1 MKALLLQDKN
11 QWKEMKVEEVEK
23 PHPQKG
29 EVLIEVHAAGL
40 NPVDYKTATNGNPN
54 WTYPHILGLDAAG
67 TIAEIGEGVTEW
79 KKGDRV
85 VYHGDLLKKGAYAQ
99 YAVTTAHT
107 ISRIPDE
114 ISFEEAAALP
124 TAGYTAYQAIH
135 RKLPLDQVETILI
148 HAGSGGVGGF
158 GIQLAKAAGKKVIT
172 TASAHNHDHVRQLGA
187 DFVIDYRKEDVH
199 QRVKEITEGKGVDA
213 VVDAVS
219 RDNATASLDFLAFM
233 GHLVYIAG
241 APDFSKVKP
250 FTNVVS
256 YHEIALGATH
266 QADMKSQKDLAV
278 IGDQMLEMM
287 GDGKLSSLLEETI
300 SLEEVPQA
308 LERLSER
315 HVKGKIVAKIKS

>member
-1 MKALLLQDKN
+1 MKALVLQGKN

-23 PHPQKG
+23 PQPQKG

-79 KKGDRV
+79 RKGDRV
-85 VYHGDLLKKGAYAQ
+85 VFHGDLLRKGAYAQ
-99 YAVTTAHT
+99 YTVTTAHT

-135 RKLPLDQVETILI
+135 RKLPLDQVKTLLI
-148 HAGSGGVGGF
+148 HAGAGGVGGF
-158 GIQLAKAAGKKVIT
+158 AIQLAKAAGKTVIT
-172 TASAHNHDHVRQLGA
+172 TASAHNHDHVRKLGA
-187 DFVIDYRKEDVH
+187 DFVIDYRNEEVH

-241 APDFSKVKP
+241 APDFAKVKP
-250 FTNVVS
+250 FTDVVS
-256 YHEIALGATH
+256 YHEVALGATH
-266 QADMKSQKDLAV
+266 QADVESQKDLAV
-278 IGDQMLEMM
+278 IGDKMLEMM
-287 GDGKLSSLLEETI
+287 VEGKLSSLLEETI
-300 SLEEVPQA
+300 SLEKVPQA
-308 LERLSER
+308 LERQSER
-315 HVKGKIVAKIKS
+315 HVKGKIVAKLTS

>member
-23 PHPQKG
+23 PHPRKG
-29 EVLIEVHAAGL
+29 EVLIEVQAAGL

-67 TIAEIGEGVTEW
+67 TIAEIGEGVTDW

-85 VYHGDLLKKGAYAQ
+85 VYHGDLLSKGAYAE

-148 HAGSGGVGGF
+148 HAGAGGVGGF
-158 GIQLAKAAGKKVIT
+158 GIQLAKAAGKTVIT
-172 TASAHNHDHVRQLGA
+172 TASAHNRDHVRQLGA
-187 DFVIDYRKEDVH
+187 DFVIDYRNEDVH
-199 QRVKEITEGKGVDA
+199 QRVKEITKGKGVDA

-219 RDNATASLDFLAFM
+219 RDNATASLDYLAFM

-241 APDFSKVKP
+241 APDFTKVKP
-250 FTNVVS
+250 FTTVVS
-256 YHEIALGATH
+256 YHEIALAAAH
-266 QADMKSQKDLAV
+266 RADVESQKDLSV
-278 IGDQMLEMM
+278 IGDEMLEMM
-287 GDGKLSSLLEETI
+287 VDGKLSSLLEETI
-300 SLEEVPQA
+300 SLKEVPRA